1 MRHARVVVMAL
12 LGLGACS
19 ETPVS
24 PRTLAPDVASGPDLA
39 AGVSTTNDVEISG
52 ITTFVPCANGG
63 AGEVVEAVGRIHR
76 LTVSVVNPTGT
87 VTVKTHSQP
96 QGLRAVGLTTG
107 DKYQATGVTQETDVF
122 VAPFPFIATFTN
134 SFRFIGPG
142 PNNNLLIHEE
152 FHLTVNADGTFT
164 VSDDHFSMECR

>member
-39 AGVSTTNDVEISG
+39 AGVSETNDVDISD

-63 AGEVVEAVGRIHR
+63 AGELVQAVGRLHQVFTLVINANGS
-76 LTVSVVNPTGT
+76 LTVKG
-87 VTVKTHSQP
+87 HFQP
-96 QGLRAVGLTTG
+96 QGLTGVGLTTG
-107 DKYQATGVTQETDVF
+107 DKYQATGVTQQIDHF
-122 VAPFPFIATFTN
+122 GAGFPIISTFIN
-134 SFRFIGPG
+134 NFRFIGAGPG
-142 PNNNLLIHEE
+142 NNLLFHEE
-152 FHLTVNADGTFT
+152 SHVTINANGVITAL
-164 VSDDHFSMECR
+164 VDHISLECR